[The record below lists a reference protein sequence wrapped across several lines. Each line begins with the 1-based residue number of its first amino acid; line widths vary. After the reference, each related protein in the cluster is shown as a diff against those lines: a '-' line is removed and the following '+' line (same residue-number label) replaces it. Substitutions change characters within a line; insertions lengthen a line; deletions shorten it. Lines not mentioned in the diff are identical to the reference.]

1 MGNCIICGTPV
12 DGEICQ
18 SHEEDAVFEF
28 RGTTAS
34 QLTPDRY
41 YRGTVDGYADF
52 GVFVDIGDHVTG
64 LLHRSELDQRLESL
78 DWEPGDDVFVQVL
91 DVRDNGNVDLGWS
104 IRQRERE
111 FRGKLIET
119 ADDEYRP
126 EELEDDADGA
136 SADANESSAETTTET
151 TDESESSTETP
162 DESPAATSDGSDQE
176 LTDDRA
182 AKAGELQAA
191 PEDTEPESEPETES
205 VDDGQP
211 AAAEAA
217 GTVTSGGSV
226 ATESAAASTP
236 ATDDAADAEPESESE
251 PALKRTTIESIEN
264 KVGSVVRLEG
274 EITGVRQT
282 SGPTVFELRDET
294 GTVECAAFEEAGVRA
309 YPDVELEDVVALEG
323 EVERHHGDLQVET
336 ESLDILE
343 GEDEQTIVDRLES
356 AIEREARP
364 ADVALLAD
372 HEAVAAVE
380 DEVADAA
387 TAIRRAVME
396 ARPVVVRHGA
406 TADGYVAGA
415 AIERAVLPLIREK
428 HTREDAEYHY
438 FERRPLD
445 GRVYDMDAA
454 TSDVTSMLEARDRH
468 GEQLPLVVLVDAGST
483 IESTDGY
490 ELLSLYDADSVVI
503 DDSRADD
510 EVGDAV
516 DVAVA
521 PSLAG
526 ADVTD
531 VTSTALAT
539 NVAAHVNDDVRD
551 DLEHLPAV
559 SYWENTPEDY
569 LELATEAGYDE
580 TGVSER
586 REAIALEAYYQ
597 SYKDKRELVIDLLF
611 GDDESARPRDGD
623 LAAHVSEQFRDKLE
637 TELETARENLT
648 VRGLDGVTVSVLDT
662 DAFTHRYNFPT
673 TILLLDALHRSE
685 RDRADPPYVTLGVGD
700 DELHVRAT
708 EPVNVRDLGDAIAE
722 AVPNGG
728 VSVVGGR
735 DGHVE
740 FLPGA
745 RDAVREAA
753 LEALGETLA

>member
-12 DGEICQ
+12 DGEICE

-28 RGTTAS
+28 RGTSAS
-34 QLTPDRY
+34 QLTPGRY

-111 FRGKLIET
+111 FRGHLIET
-119 ADDEYRP
+119 ADDEYLP
-126 EELEDDADGA
+126 EEFEDGADAD
-136 SADANESSAETTTET
+136 ESTSESTTET
-151 TDESESSTETP
+151 TDESASEAATETTADSPAEETESP
-162 DESPAATSDGSDQE
+162 DESA
-176 LTDDRA
+176 DDRA

-191 PEDTEPESEPETES
+191 AEETEPEPPADATE
-205 VDDGQP
+205 DNQP
-211 AAAEAA
+211 AAAETA
-217 GTVTSGGSV
+217 GAVASSGSV

-236 ATDDAADAEPESESE
+236 ATDDAADADHEAASE
-251 PALKRTTIESIEN
+251 PGLKRTTIEAIEN
-264 KVGSVVRLEG
+264 QVGSVVRLEG

-294 GTVECAAFEEAGVRA
+294 ATVECAAFEEAGVRA
-309 YPDVELEDVVALEG
+309 YPDVELDDVVRLEG
-323 EVERHHGDLQVET
+323 EVEHHHGDLQVET
-336 ESLDILE
+336 ESLEILE
-343 GEDEQTIVDRLES
+343 GEERETIVDRLES

-364 ADVALLAD
+364 ADVELLAD
-372 HEAVAAVE
+372 HDAVAAVE
-380 DEVADAA
+380 ENVGDAA

-396 ARPVVVRHGA
+396 ARPIVVRHGA

-510 EVGDAV
+510 KVADAV

-526 ADVTD
+526 ADVAD

-539 NVAAHVNDDVRD
+539 NVAAHVNDDVRA

-559 SYWENTPEDY
+559 SYWEDTPEDY

-580 TGVSER
+580 TGISER
-586 REAIALEAYYQ
+586 REAVALEAYYQ
-597 SYKDKRELVIDLLF
+597 SYKDKRELIIDLLF
-611 GDDESARPRDGD
+611 GDGEESDRPRNGD

-648 VRGLDGVTVSVLDT
+648 VQGVDGVTVSVLDT

-685 RDRADPPYVTLGVGD
+685 RDRADPPVVTLGVGD

-728 VSVVGGR
+728 VSVVGGQ

-740 FLPGA
+740 FLPGE

>member
-12 DGEICQ
+12 DGEICE

-28 RGTTAS
+28 RGTAAS
-34 QLTPDRY
+34 QLTPGRY

-119 ADDEYRP
+119 EDDEFQP
-126 EELEDDADGA
+126 DDLEDDAD
-136 SADANESSAETTTET
+136 AETGDAGAT
-151 TDESESSTETP
+151 ESSTDDADAAEET
-162 DESPAATSDGSDQE
+162 EATT
-176 LTDDRA
+176 TDDRD

-191 PEDTEPESEPETES
+191 AEETETEAET
-205 VDDGQP
+205 VDEQP

-217 GTVTSGGSV
+217 GAVTSSGSV

-236 ATDDAADAEPESESE
+236 ATDDAADAEPEAEDE
-251 PALKRTTIESIEN
+251 PALKRTTVEAIEN
-264 KVGSVVRLEG
+264 QVGSVVRLEG

-282 SGPTVFELRDET
+282 SGPTVFELTDET
-294 GTVECAAFEEAGVRA
+294 GSVECAAFEEAGVRA
-309 YPDVELEDVVALEG
+309 YPNVEIDDVVALEG
-323 EVERHHGDLQVET
+323 EVEHHHGDLQVET
-336 ESLDILE
+336 ESLDVLE
-343 GEDEQTIVDRLES
+343 GDDRERVVDRLET

-364 ADVALLAD
+364 ADVAPLAD

-380 DEVADAA
+380 DGVADAA

-396 ARPVVVRHGA
+396 ARPIVVRHGA

-428 HTREDAEYHY
+428 HTRDDAEYHY

-454 TSDVTSMLEARDRH
+454 TGDVTSMLEARDRH

-483 IESTDGY
+483 VESVDGY
-490 ELLSLYDADSVVI
+490 DLLSLYDADSLVI
-503 DDSRADD
+503 DDSRADE
-510 EVGDAV
+510 EVTDAV
-516 DVAVA
+516 DLAVA

-526 ADVTD
+526 VDVSD
-531 VTSTALAT
+531 VTSTALAA
-539 NVAAHVNDDVRD
+539 NVAAHVNDDVRA

-559 SYWENTPEDY
+559 SYWEDTPEAY
-569 LELATEAGYDE
+569 LELAREAGYDE
-580 TGVSER
+580 TGISER
-586 REAIALEAYYQ
+586 REAVALQAYYQ
-597 SYKDKRELVIDLLF
+597 SYKDKRELIIDLLF
-611 GDDESARPRDGD
+611 GDGDTERPRDGD

-637 TELETARENLT
+637 TELETARENLS
-648 VRGLDGVTVSVLDT
+648 VRGVDGVTVSVLDT

-685 RDRADPPYVTLGVGD
+685 RDRADPPVVTLGVGD
-700 DELHVRAT
+700 DELHVRAS
-708 EPVNVRDLGDAIAE
+708 EPVDVRELGDAIAE

-728 VSVVGGR
+728 VTVVGGQ

-740 FLPGA
+740 FLPGE

>member
-12 DGEICQ
+12 DGEICE

-28 RGTTAS
+28 RGTAPS
-34 QLTPDRY
+34 QLTPGRY

-52 GVFVDIGDHVTG
+52 GVFIDIGDHVTG
-64 LLHRSELDQRLESL
+64 LLHRSELDRRLESL

-119 ADDEYRP
+119 PDGEYQP
-126 EELEDDADGA
+126 EEFEDDATD
-136 SADANESSAETTTET
+136 EETAETET
-151 TDESESSTETP
+151 D
-162 DESPAATSDGSDQE
+162 D

-182 AKAGELQAA
+182 EEAGELQATA
-191 PEDTEPESEPETES
+191 EETDPESETDAE
-205 VDDGQP
+205 P
-211 AAAEAA
+211 ATAEASA
-217 GTVTSGGSV
+217 VASSGSV
-226 ATESAAASTP
+226 ATETAAASAP
-236 ATDDAADAEPESESE
+236 ATDDAEPEPESE
-251 PALKRTTIESIEN
+251 PALKRTTVDAIDN
-264 KVGSVVRLEG
+264 QVGSVVRLEG
-274 EITGVRQT
+274 EIISVRQT

-309 YPDVELEDVVALEG
+309 YPDVDVDDIVALEG

-336 ESLDILE
+336 ESLEILD
-343 GEDEQTIVDRLES
+343 DEERGTIVDRLES

-364 ADVALLAD
+364 ADVEALVEHD
-372 HEAVAAVE
+372 AVAAVE
-380 DEVADAA
+380 DGVADAA

-396 ARPVVVRHGA
+396 ARPIVVRHGA

-454 TSDVTSMLEARDRH
+454 TDDVTSMLEARDRH

-483 IESTDGY
+483 VESVDGY
-490 ELLSLYDADSVVI
+490 DLLSLYGADALVI

-510 EVGDAV
+510 EITDAV

-526 ADVTD
+526 ADVAD
-531 VTSTALAT
+531 VTSTALAA
-539 NVAAHVNDDVRD
+539 NVAAHVNEDVRD

-559 SYWENTPEDY
+559 SYWENAPEAY
-569 LELATEAGYDE
+569 LELARQAGYDE

-586 REAIALEAYYQ
+586 REAVALEAYYQ
-597 SYKDKRELVIDLLF
+597 SYKDKRELVTDLLF
-611 GDDESARPRDGD
+611 DDDGD

-648 VRGLDGVTVSVLDT
+648 TREVGDVTVSVLDT

-673 TILLLDALHRSE
+673 TILLLDALHRRE
-685 RDRADPPYVTLGVGD
+685 REDAEPSVITLGIGD
-700 DELHVRAT
+700 DELHVRT
-708 EPVNVRDLGDAIAE
+708 TDRVNVRDLGDAIAE
-722 AVPNGG
+722 AVPNAG
-728 VSVVGGR
+728 VRVVGGR

-740 FLPGA
+740 FLPGE

-753 LEALGETLA
+753 LDALGETLA

>member
-12 DGEICQ
+12 DGEICE

-28 RGTTAS
+28 RGTSAS
-34 QLTPDRY
+34 QLTPGRY
-41 YRGTVDGYADF
+41 YRGSVDGYADF

-126 EELEDDADGA
+126 EEFENGEADEADDAGDESGPRA
-136 SADANESSAETTTET
+136 SADDAGPSDERAPATGGADSVAAES
-151 TDESESSTETP
+151 
-162 DESPAATSDGSDQE
+162 GS
-176 LTDDRA
+176 
-182 AKAGELQAA
+182 
-191 PEDTEPESEPETES
+191 
-205 VDDGQP
+205 
-211 AAAEAA
+211 AAAETAA
-217 GTVTSGGSV
+217 PSTS
-226 ATESAAASTP
+226 
-236 ATDDAADAEPESESE
+236 ATDDAAAAEPEAE
-251 PALKRTTIESIEN
+251 PALKRTTVGAIEN
-264 KVGSVVRLEG
+264 QVGSVVRLEG
-274 EITGVRQT
+274 EITSVRQT

-309 YPDVELEDVVALEG
+309 YPDVDVDDVVALEG
-323 EVERHHGDLQVET
+323 EIERHHGDLQVET
-336 ESLDILE
+336 KTLEVLD
-343 GEDEQTIVDRLES
+343 DEARETVAERLES

-364 ADVALLAD
+364 SDVALLAD
-372 HEAVAAVE
+372 HDAVSAVE
-380 DEVADAA
+380 EEIVDAA

-396 ARPVVVRHGA
+396 ARPVVVRHAA

-415 AIERAVLPLIREK
+415 AIERAVLPLVREK

-438 FERRPLD
+438 FERRPLE

-468 GEQLPLVVLVDAGST
+468 DEQLPLVVLVGAGST
-483 IESTDGY
+483 IESVDGY
-490 ELLSLYDADSVVI
+490 DLLSLYDAEALVI
-503 DDSRADD
+503 DDSRAD
-510 EVGDAV
+510 EAVTDAV
-516 DVAVA
+516 AAAVA

-526 ADVTD
+526 VDVADL
-531 VTSTALAT
+531 TSTALAA

-559 SYWENTPEDY
+559 SYWEGAPEAYVD
-569 LELATEAGYDE
+569 LASEGGYDE
-580 TGVSER
+580 TAISER
-586 REAIALEAYYQ
+586 REAVALEAYYQ
-597 SYKDKRELVIDLLF
+597 TYKDKRELVADLLF
-611 GDDESARPRDGD
+611 GDGEAGTARDGD

-648 VRGLDGVTVSVLDT
+648 VRGVGDVTMTLLDT

-673 TILLLDALHRSE
+673 TILLLDELHRRE
-685 RDRADPPYVTLGVGD
+685 RDRTEPPVVTLGVGE

-722 AVPNGG
+722 RVPNAG
-728 VSVVGGR
+728 VRILGGR
-735 DGHVE
+735 DGHIE
-740 FLPGA
+740 FLPGE

-753 LEALGETLA
+753 IDALGETLE

>member
-18 SHEEDAVFEF
+18 SHEEDALFEF
-28 RGTTAS
+28 RGTAAS
-34 QLTPDRY
+34 QLTPGRY

-78 DWEPGDDVFVQVL
+78 DWEPGDDVYVQVL

-119 ADDEYRP
+119 ADDEFRP
-126 EELEDDADGA
+126 EEFGDDAD
-136 SADANESSAETTTET
+136 ERSAET
-151 TDESESSTETP
+151 SESSEPSEESTTDSETES
-162 DESPAATSDGSDQE
+162 EQE

-182 AKAGELQAA
+182 TKAGELQAA
-191 PEDTEPESEPETES
+191 AEETEPDSETDT
-205 VDDGQP
+205 VDEQP
-211 AAAEAA
+211 AAAETA
-217 GTVTSGGSV
+217 GTVTSSGSV

-236 ATDDAADAEPESESE
+236 ATDDAADAEPDAESE
-251 PALKRTTIESIEN
+251 PALKRTTIEAIEN
-264 KVGSVVRLEG
+264 QVGSVVRLEG

-282 SGPTVFELRDET
+282 SGPTVFELTDET
-294 GTVECAAFEEAGVRA
+294 GSVECAAFEEAGVRA
-309 YPDVELEDVVALEG
+309 YPEVEVDDVVVLEG
-323 EVERHHGDLQVET
+323 EVEHHHGDLQVET
-336 ESLDILE
+336 ESLEILE
-343 GEDEQTIVDRLES
+343 GEDRETVVDRLES

-364 ADVALLAD
+364 ADVAPLAD

-380 DEVADAA
+380 DNIADAA

-483 IESTDGY
+483 VESTDGY
-490 ELLSLYDADSVVI
+490 ELLSLYDADAVVI

-510 EVGDAV
+510 EIADAV

-526 ADVTD
+526 ADVAD
-531 VTSTALAT
+531 ITSTALAT

-559 SYWENTPEDY
+559 SYWENTPADY

-586 REAIALEAYYQ
+586 REAVALEAYYQ
-597 SYKDKRELVIDLLF
+597 SYKDKRELIIDLLF
-611 GDDESARPRDGD
+611 DDNGD

-637 TELETARENLT
+637 TELETARENLS
-648 VRGLDGVTVSVLDT
+648 VRGVDGVTVSVLDT

-685 RDRADPPYVTLGVGD
+685 RDRADPPFVTLGVGD

-708 EPVNVRDLGDAIAE
+708 DPVNVRDLGDAIAE

-740 FLPGA
+740 FLPGE

>member
-18 SHEEDAVFEF
+18 SHEEDALFEF
-28 RGTTAS
+28 RGTAAS
-34 QLTPDRY
+34 QLTSGRY

-78 DWEPGDDVFVQVL
+78 DWEPGDDVYVQVL

-119 ADDEYRP
+119 ADDEFRP
-126 EELEDDADGA
+126 EEFGDNADD
-136 SADANESSAETTTET
+136 SSSEPSEESTTESANESE
-151 TDESESSTETP
+151 
-162 DESPAATSDGSDQE
+162 QE

-182 AKAGELQAA
+182 TKAGDLQAA
-191 PEDTEPESEPETES
+191 AEETEPDSETDT
-205 VDDGQP
+205 VDEQP
-211 AAAEAA
+211 AAAETA
-217 GTVTSGGSV
+217 GTVTSSGSV

-236 ATDDAADAEPESESE
+236 ATDDAADAEPEADPE
-251 PALKRTTIESIEN
+251 PALKRTTIEAIEN
-264 KVGSVVRLEG
+264 QVGSVVRLEG

-282 SGPTVFELRDET
+282 SGPTVFELTDET
-294 GTVECAAFEEAGVRA
+294 GSVECAAFEEAGVRA
-309 YPDVELEDVVALEG
+309 YPDVEVDDVVALEG
-323 EVERHHGDLQVET
+323 EVEHHHGDLQVET
-336 ESLDILE
+336 ESLDVLE
-343 GEDEQTIVDRLES
+343 GEERESIVDRLET

-364 ADVALLAD
+364 ADVAPLAD

-380 DEVADAA
+380 DNIADAA

-483 IESTDGY
+483 IESADGY
-490 ELLSLYDADSVVI
+490 ELLSLYDADAVVI

-510 EVGDAV
+510 EIADAV

-586 REAIALEAYYQ
+586 REAVALEAYYQ
-597 SYKDKRELVIDLLF
+597 SYKDKRELIIDLLF
-611 GDDESARPRDGD
+611 DDDGD

-637 TELETARENLT
+637 TELETARENLS
-648 VRGLDGVTVSVLDT
+648 VRGVDGVTVSVLDT

-685 RDRADPPYVTLGVGD
+685 RDRADPPFVTLGVGD

-708 EPVNVRDLGDAIAE
+708 DPVNVRDLGDAIAE

-740 FLPGA
+740 FLPGE